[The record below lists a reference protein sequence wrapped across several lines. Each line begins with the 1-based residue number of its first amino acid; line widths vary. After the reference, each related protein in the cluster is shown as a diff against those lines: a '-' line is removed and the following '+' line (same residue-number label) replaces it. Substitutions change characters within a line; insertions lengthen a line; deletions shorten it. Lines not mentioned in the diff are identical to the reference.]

1 MAIGIRQLTY
11 SEKRFTSYAV
21 CFESIPDVDVP
32 VFYGQSGVSLMNT
45 MLPTLETV
53 SLSISSQKRKH

>member
-11 SEKRFTSYAV
+11 SEKDLPAMLSAS
-21 CFESIPDVDVP
+21 SIPDVDVP

-45 MLPTLETV
+45 MLPTLEAV